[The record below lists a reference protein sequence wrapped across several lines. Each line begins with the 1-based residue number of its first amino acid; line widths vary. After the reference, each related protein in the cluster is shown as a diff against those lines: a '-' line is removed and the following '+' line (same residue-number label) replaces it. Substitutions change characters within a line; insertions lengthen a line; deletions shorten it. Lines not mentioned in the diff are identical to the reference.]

1 METEALI
8 MIITFALIAVPA
20 VALGL
25 YAASSIHRSKYI
37 KKGVELSNEKD
48 MAESLAKDKSVWD
61 KGAITQ
67 EEFDA
72 KKKQVLGL

>member
-1 METEALI
+1 MEPEALI
-8 MIITFALIAVPA
+8 MIITFVLIAAPA

-25 YAASSIHRSKYI
+25 YAASSIRRSKYI

-48 MAESLAKDKSVWD
+48 MAESLEKYKALLD

-67 EEFDA
+67 EEFDD
-72 KKKQVLGL
+72 KKKQLLGL